1 MMKADVLDSFD
12 EVQVCTEY
20 DVAGERSEHLP
31 YLLEEGLVKPLFE
44 SRPGWPGAGQSG
56 EGDTLPQSLVDYVK
70 EIEDLTR
77 TPIRIVSMG
86 PDRAQTH
93 EFGVSIA

>member
-1 MMKADVLDSFD
+1 MPTTKNFQPGDCIFK
-12 EVQVCTEY
+12 EGE
-20 DVAGERSEHLP
+20 AGGYA
-31 YLLEEGLVKPLFE
+31 YLLEEGLVKPHFE

-56 EGDTLPQSLVDYVK
+56 EGDQLPQSLLNYVK
-70 EIEDLTR
+70 EIESLTR

-93 EFGVSIA
+93 EFEVSMA